1 MLCEEGLVHATL
13 GLHAIVRVVST
24 CVVSGLAALSKI
36 ESKTWTFHNVIPVL
50 VGLHKTEN
58 ADGVN
63 C

>member
-1 MLCEEGLVHATL
+1 VHATL